1 MGCIYSIYFTET
13 FTVAIMHQLAWN
25 NNSLHKVTVME
36 SDIHFISLCLGFV
49 EQPHSLSSRV
59 QRVLILSIAPLPI
72 NATHFHVKAQRNRW
86 IATGE
91 KSSYLT
97 GRLCTCFFLRIMQHH
112 LACPYRQC
120 GEKSGTWI
128 MNGVLV
134 IKW

>member
-1 MGCIYSIYFTET
+1 MGCIYSIYFIET

-59 QRVLILSIAPLPI
+59 QRVLILSIAPFPI
-72 NATHFHVKAQRNRW
+72 NVTHFHVKAQRNRW

-97 GRLCTCFFLRIMQHH
+97 GRLCTCFFFKNYATPSCLSLQTMWREIR
-112 LACPYRQC
+112 Y
-120 GEKSGTWI
+120 
-128 MNGVLV
+128 MNHEWCAGD
-134 IKW
+134 